1 MQNWCRKEVFSGA
14 LYLHNGECLGQI
26 HRNERTL
33 GLGSMT
39 DEMTGPQNHVSGH
52 CRFFPRPDHQAWVVG
67 RMGVPTNMH
76 VQAIQSTEMESKQPQ
91 LSQGHHRVRL
101 TTNLWVFSN
110 TQPWVLDTKL
120 PGRRQGCG
128 FASNQE

>member
-1 MQNWCRKEVFSGA
+1 MQNWYREEEAFSGA
-14 LYLHNGECLGQI
+14 LYLYNEECLGQAQK
-26 HRNERTL
+26 TL

-52 CRFFPRPDHQAWVVG
+52 CHFFSRPDHQAWVVG
-67 RMGVPTNMH
+67 RMGVPTNIH

-91 LSQGHHRVRL
+91 LSQGHHSVRL
-101 TTNLWVFSN
+101 TMNLWVFSN
-110 TQPWVLDTKL
+110 TQPWVLDMKF

-128 FASNQE
+128 FASNQG